1 MIENF
6 SDFIN
11 KKTQQHIFENVV
23 TTSVTDEGVI
33 LDSKDRI
40 ELEKSK
46 EPKIRMVSDDKILSK
61 MTIYVLNYLR
71 KHIKNDL
78 FFVDPFMLEIDGKDC
93 SMICSKSNT
102 MFFVIYREGINKV
115 ITYFTK
121 NPVGVGIAKS
131 EHSVSTSRFGITQ
144 ALQTLIDIFEL
155 DNDGRINEEIA
166 PPIDDPTISWN
177 RIYQRLYNESK
188 HENLILPD
196 YMSKF
201 IKLYNTH
208 TPNQINTKYLRNKD
222 ENSEYIQKIRY
233 AMTGKTTWDGFS
245 DSVGRRFAIA
255 IHLLI
260 CGTTGVADASLAKR
274 MRENLWFF
282 GAGESGEVAIGSEEG
297 KGYFV
302 KECKAVI
309 DKKVDELQYKM
320 DSESACAEA
329 ICRYIKSNGKDDI
342 PMRREM
348 GEHRGLLI
356 TGVAGVG
363 KSYNLDKYVEENL
376 AEGVDYIRFGNQT
389 TGARQMYKDLCQ
401 HNNMLLIFDDTPEMF
416 NTEQK
421 IALWK
426 NAMED
431 QEKKRVLR
439 CPDGSAKDSSSIYYP
454 TTDPLFTRQDQ
465 YYREIGK
472 FTAQERESWI
482 EKRKKEILKTYIKDK
497 KRMKDEEIKY
507 FDSLS
512 ELRAERD
519 FKKYEKNEA
528 ITLLPDSF
536 VFNGIIVYISN
547 QTLATFMKNARDHW
561 DALDRRMESI
571 DISPTRKILWYWLR
585 RKIVSDMND
594 ETIQNDLKILP
605 VTSEELPDYNLN
617 DLLTYID
624 DIIDGKYNTDREIYG
639 KIEWGSIKSFRS
651 YILFGQPNWKKKILE
666 NMRIDMLRDK

>member
-1 MIENF
+1 MIGSF

-11 KKTQQHIFENVV
+11 EKTQQHIFENVV
-23 TTSVTDEGVI
+23 TTSVTDEGVM
-33 LDSKDRI
+33 LDSKDKI
-40 ELEKSK
+40 ELEKSE

-121 NPVGVGIAKS
+121 NPVGMGNVKS
-131 EHSVSTSRFGITQ
+131 EHSVSTSKFGITQ

-166 PPIDDPTISWN
+166 PPPSDSAIPWN
-177 RIYQRLYNESK
+177 KFYQKLYNESK
-188 HENLILPD
+188 HENLILPEF
-196 YMSKF
+196 MAAF
-201 IKLYNTH
+201 IKLYNTK
-208 TPNQINTKYLRNKD
+208 TTAEITGKLID
-222 ENSEYIQKIRY
+222 EDEKSEYIQEIRL
-233 AMTGKTTWDGFS
+233 AMTGRTTFDGFS
-245 DSVGRRFAIA
+245 ETVARRFVIA

-260 CGTTGVADASLAKR
+260 CGLTGKAEEPLAKR

-282 GAGESGEVAIGSEEG
+282 GAGKSGEIAIDSEEG

-302 KECKAVI
+302 KECKSTI

-342 PMRREM
+342 PLKREM
-348 GEHRGLLI
+348 GVHRGLLI

-363 KSYNLDKYVEENL
+363 KSYNLDTYVEENL

-431 QEKKRVLR
+431 QEKKRVLK
-439 CPDGSAKDSSSIYYP
+439 CPDGSARDSSSIYYP

-472 FTAQERESWI
+472 FTTQERESWI
-482 EKRKKEILKTYIKDK
+482 EKRKREILKTYTAGK
-497 KRMKDEEIKY
+497 KRLKDEEIKY
-507 FDSLS
+507 FDSVS
-512 ELRAERD
+512 KLRAEND
-519 FKKYEKNEA
+519 FKKHEKNEA
-528 ITLLPDSF
+528 PTLLPDSF

-547 QTLATFMKNARDHW
+547 QTLATFMRNAGDHW

-585 RKIVSDMND
+585 RKIVSDMNN
-594 ETIQNDLKILP
+594 ESIPNDLKILP
-605 VTSEELPDYNLN
+605 VESPLLPDYKLS
-617 DLLTYID
+617 DLLVYID
-624 DIIDGKYNTDREIYG
+624 DIIEGKYNTDREIYG

-651 YILFGQPNWKKKILE
+651 YIMFGQKHWREKILE

>member
-1 MIENF
+1 MIESFKEF
-6 SDFIN
+6 S
-11 KKTQQHIFENVV
+11 KKTSNGIFEKLSPNVGNNIYDDV
-23 TTSVTDEGVI
+23 V
-33 LDSKDRI
+33 LDTKDQEELKKGEPNI
-40 ELEKSK
+40 EF
-46 EPKIRMVSDDKILSK
+46 ISDNGILSK
-61 MTIYVLNYLR
+61 MTIVVIKKLR
-71 KHIKNDL
+71 ENIIYDKFCVYPYILKIN
-78 FFVDPFMLEIDGKDC
+78 GKKC
-93 SMICSKSNT
+93 SMIYSESES
-102 MFFVIYREGINKV
+102 MFFAIYREGINKV
-115 ITYFTK
+115 ITYFTE
-121 NPVGVGIAKS
+121 NPINKPNS
-131 EHSVSTSRFGITQ
+131 LSKLSVSTSKFGIEKSIE
-144 ALQTLIDIFEL
+144 TLITFLNFERDEQL
-155 DNDGRINEEIA
+155 NEEIIA
-166 PPIDDPTISWN
+166 PPRKVTYVGWD
-177 RIYQRLYNESK
+177 RIFAGLYDEETEEDKIPKDIMLKFIRLYNNNASDADIAKLVEESPK
-188 HENLILPD
+188 ESDFLIKIKE
-196 YMSKF
+196 YFSNFTGISKASIQRVVLF
-201 IKLYNTH
+201 IRFVICGVNDIVPEPAKSNMEKLWFWGAGYSGKIAVETEGVEDFVV
-208 TPNQINTKYLRNKD
+208 KD
-222 ENSEYIQKIRY
+222 
-233 AMTGKTTWDGFS
+233 KTTY
-245 DSVGRRFAIA
+245 
-255 IHLLI
+255 L
-260 CGTTGVADASLAKR
+260 
-274 MRENLWFF
+274 
-282 GAGESGEVAIGSEEG
+282 EE
-297 KGYFV
+297 
-302 KECKAVI
+302 
-309 DKKVDELQYKM
+309 KVDELQYKM

-342 PMRREM
+342 PLRREM

-363 KSYNLDKYVEENL
+363 KSYNLDKYIEENL

-482 EKRKKEILKTYIKDK
+482 EKRKKEILKTYTTGK

-547 QTLATFMKNARDHW
+547 QTLATFMKNAKDHW

-605 VTSEELPDYNLN
+605 VTSPLLPDYNLS

-624 DIIDGKYNTDREIYG
+624 DIVEGKYNTESEIYG
-639 KIEWGSIKSFRS
+639 KIEWGSIKSFKS
-651 YILFGQPNWKKKILE
+651 YILFGQPNWKKKIKE
-666 NMRIDMLRDK
+666 NMRINILRDK

>member
-1 MIENF
+1 MIESFKEF
-6 SDFIN
+6 S
-11 KKTQQHIFENVV
+11 KKTSNGIFEELSPNVGNNIYDDV
-23 TTSVTDEGVI
+23 V
-33 LDSKDRI
+33 LDTKDQEELKKGEPDI
-40 ELEKSK
+40 EF
-46 EPKIRMVSDDKILSK
+46 ISDNGILSK
-61 MTIYVLNYLR
+61 MTIVVIKKLR
-71 KHIKNDL
+71 ENIIYDKFCVYPYILKIN
-78 FFVDPFMLEIDGKDC
+78 GKKC
-93 SMICSKSNT
+93 SMIYSESES
-102 MFFVIYREGINKV
+102 MFFAIYREGINKV
-115 ITYFTK
+115 ITYFTE
-121 NPVGVGIAKS
+121 NPINKPNS
-131 EHSVSTSRFGITQ
+131 LSKLSVSTSKFGIEKSIE
-144 ALQTLIDIFEL
+144 TLITFLNFERDEQL
-155 DNDGRINEEIA
+155 NEEIL
-166 PPIDDPTISWN
+166 PPPRKVTYVAWDNIFAGLYDEETEQDKIPKDIMLKF
-177 RIYQRLYNESK
+177 IRLYNNNASDADISKLIMESPK
-188 HENLILPD
+188 EDDFLIKIKEYFLEFTGA
-196 YMSKF
+196 SRASIQRVVLF
-201 IKLYNTH
+201 I
-208 TPNQINTKYLRNKD
+208 
-222 ENSEYIQKIRY
+222 
-233 AMTGKTTWDGFS
+233 
-245 DSVGRRFAIA
+245 RFV
-255 IHLLI
+255 I
-260 CGTTGVADASLAKR
+260 CGVNDIVPEPTSLKMEKLWFWEAGYSGKIAVETEGVEDFVVKDASTYL
-274 MRENLWFF
+274 
-282 GAGESGEVAIGSEEG
+282 EE
-297 KGYFV
+297 K
-302 KECKAVI
+302 I
-309 DKKVDELQYKM
+309 DELQYKM

-329 ICRYIKSNGKDDI
+329 ICKYIKSNGKDDI
-342 PMRREM
+342 PLRREM

-363 KSYNLDKYVEENL
+363 KSYNLDKYIEENL

-482 EKRKKEILKTYIKDK
+482 EKRKKEILKTYTTGK
-497 KRMKDEEIKY
+497 KRMKDEETKY

-536 VFNGIIVYISN
+536 VFNGIIIYISN

-571 DISPTRKILWYWLR
+571 DISPTRKVIWYWLR

-605 VTSEELPDYNLN
+605 VTSPLLPDYNLS

-624 DIIDGKYNTDREIYG
+624 DIVEGKYNTESEIYG
-639 KIEWGSIKSFRS
+639 KIEWGSIKSFKS
-651 YILFGQPNWKKKILE
+651 YILFGQPNWKKKIKE
-666 NMRIDMLRDK
+666 NMRINILRDK

>member
-1 MIENF
+1 MIESFKEF
-6 SDFIN
+6 S
-11 KKTQQHIFENVV
+11 KKTSNGIFEELSPNVGNNIYDDV
-23 TTSVTDEGVI
+23 V
-33 LDSKDRI
+33 LDTKDQEELKKGEPDI
-40 ELEKSK
+40 EF
-46 EPKIRMVSDDKILSK
+46 ISDNGILSK
-61 MTIYVLNYLR
+61 MTLVVIKKLRENIIYDKFCVYPYILKIN
-71 KHIKNDL
+71 
-78 FFVDPFMLEIDGKDC
+78 GKKC
-93 SMICSKSNT
+93 SMIYSESES
-102 MFFVIYREGINKV
+102 MFFAIYREGINKV
-115 ITYFTK
+115 ITYFTE
-121 NPVGVGIAKS
+121 NPINKPNS
-131 EHSVSTSRFGITQ
+131 LSKLSVSTSKFGIEKSIE
-144 ALQTLIDIFEL
+144 TLITFLNFERDEQL
-155 DNDGRINEEIA
+155 NEEMIA
-166 PPIDDPTISWN
+166 PPRKVTYVAWDKIFAGLYDEKTEKDTIPKD
-177 RIYQRLYNESK
+177 IMLDFIRLYNDNASDADIAKLLEECPKESDF
-188 HENLILPD
+188 LIKIKEYFLEFTGA
-196 YMSKF
+196 SRASIQRVVLF
-201 IKLYNTH
+201 I
-208 TPNQINTKYLRNKD
+208 
-222 ENSEYIQKIRY
+222 
-233 AMTGKTTWDGFS
+233 
-245 DSVGRRFAIA
+245 RFV
-255 IHLLI
+255 I
-260 CGTTGVADASLAKR
+260 CGVNDIVPEPTSLKMEKLWFWEAGYSGKIAVETEGVEDFVVKDASTYL
-274 MRENLWFF
+274 
-282 GAGESGEVAIGSEEG
+282 EE
-297 KGYFV
+297 K
-302 KECKAVI
+302 I
-309 DKKVDELQYKM
+309 DELQYKM

-329 ICRYIKSNGKDDI
+329 ICKYIKSNGKDDI
-342 PMRREM
+342 PLRREM

-363 KSYNLDKYVEENL
+363 KSYNLDKYIEENL

-482 EKRKKEILKTYIKDK
+482 EKRKKEILKTYTTGK
-497 KRMKDEEIKY
+497 KRMKDEETKY

-585 RKIVSDMND
+585 KKIVSDMND

-605 VTSEELPDYNLN
+605 VTSPLLPDYNLS

-624 DIIDGKYNTDREIYG
+624 DIVEGKYNTESEIYG
-639 KIEWGSIKSFRS
+639 KIEWGSIKSFKS
-651 YILFGQPNWKKKILE
+651 YILFGQPNWKKKIKE
-666 NMRIDMLRDK
+666 NMRINILRDK

>member
-1 MIENF
+1 MIGSF

-11 KKTQQHIFENVV
+11 EKTQQHIFENVV
-23 TTSVTDEGVI
+23 TTSVTDEGVM
-33 LDSKDRI
+33 LDSKDKI
-40 ELEKSK
+40 ELEKSE

-121 NPVGVGIAKS
+121 NPVGVGSVKS
-131 EHSVSTSRFGITQ
+131 EHSVSTSKFGITQ

-166 PPIDDPTISWN
+166 PPPSDSAIPWN
-177 RIYQRLYNESK
+177 KFYQKLYNESK
-188 HENLILPD
+188 HENLVIPEF
-196 YMSKF
+196 MSAF
-201 IKLYNTH
+201 IKLYNTK
-208 TPNQINTKYLRNKD
+208 TTAEIVGKLTDKD
-222 ENSEYIQKIRY
+222 EKSEYIEEIRL
-233 AMTGKTTWDGFS
+233 AITGKTTWDGFS
-245 DSVGRRFAIA
+245 ETVARRFVIA

-260 CGTTGVADASLAKR
+260 CGLTGKAEEPLAKR

-282 GAGESGEVAIGSEEG
+282 GAGKSGEIAIDSEEG

-302 KECKAVI
+302 KECKSVI

-342 PMRREM
+342 PLKREM

-363 KSYNLDKYVEENL
+363 KSYNLDTYVEENL

-439 CPDGSAKDSSSIYYP
+439 CPDGSARDSSSIYYP

-465 YYREIGK
+465 YYKEIGK
-472 FTAQERESWI
+472 FTPQERESWI
-482 EKRKKEILKTYIKDK
+482 EKRKREILKTYTTGK
-497 KRMKDEEIKY
+497 KRLKDEEIKY
-507 FDSLS
+507 FDTISK
-512 ELRAERD
+512 LRAEND
-519 FKKYEKNEA
+519 FKKHEKNEA
-528 ITLLPDSF
+528 PTLLPDSF

-547 QTLATFMKNARDHW
+547 QTLATFMRNAGDHW

-585 RKIVSDMND
+585 RKIVSDMNN
-594 ETIQNDLKILP
+594 ESIPNDLKILP
-605 VTSEELPDYNLN
+605 VESPLLPDYKLS

-624 DIIDGKYNTDREIYG
+624 DIIEGKYNTDREIYG
-639 KIEWGSIKSFRS
+639 KIEWGTIKSFRS
-651 YILFGQPNWKKKILE
+651 YIMFGQKHWREKILE

>member
-1 MIENF
+1 MIESFKEF
-6 SDFIN
+6 S
-11 KKTQQHIFENVV
+11 KKTSNGIFEELSPNVGNNIYDDV
-23 TTSVTDEGVI
+23 V
-33 LDSKDRI
+33 LDTKDQEELKKGEPDI
-40 ELEKSK
+40 EF
-46 EPKIRMVSDDKILSK
+46 ISDNGILSK
-61 MTIYVLNYLR
+61 MTLVVIKKLRENIIYDKFCVYPYILKIN
-71 KHIKNDL
+71 
-78 FFVDPFMLEIDGKDC
+78 GKKC
-93 SMICSKSNT
+93 SMICSESES

-115 ITYFTK
+115 ITYFTE
-121 NPVGVGIAKS
+121 NPINKPNALSKL
-131 EHSVSTSRFGITQ
+131 SVSTSKLGLTNAVNSLLAIF
-144 ALQTLIDIFEL
+144 TLERNVNL
-155 DNDGRINEEIA
+155 NEEVTPAKPYSSIA
-166 PPIDDPTISWN
+166 YGTL
-177 RIYQRLYNESK
+177 YKRLYNEKEEINLVSQELMAQFIRLYE
-188 HENLILPD
+188 ENDDKKIA
-196 YMSKF
+196 K
-201 IKLYNTH
+201 KLQDLTETDEYLETMRDV
-208 TPNQINTKYLRNKD
+208 IGRTKL
-222 ENSEYIQKIRY
+222 
-233 AMTGKTTWDGFS
+233 
-245 DSVGRRFAIA
+245 GRMDDVQTMRFVAF
-255 IHLLI
+255 IHLII
-260 CGTTGVADASLAKR
+260 CKNTGNAEEKIATKLP
-274 MRENLWFF
+274 NLWFW
-282 GAGESGEVAIGSEEG
+282 GAGSSGEIAIDCKPG

-302 KECKAVI
+302 IDSVSVI

-329 ICRYIKSNGKDDI
+329 ICRYIKSNGKDDK
-342 PMRREM
+342 PLKREM

-472 FTAQERESWI
+472 FTAQERELWI
-482 EKRKKEILKTYIKDK
+482 EKRKKEILKTYTTGK

-585 RKIVSDMND
+585 KKIVSDMND

-605 VTSEELPDYNLN
+605 VTSPLLPDYNLS

-624 DIIDGKYNTDREIYG
+624 DIVEGKYNTDREIYG

-651 YILFGQPNWKKKILE
+651 YILYGQPNWKRKILE

>member
-1 MIENF
+1 MIGSF

-11 KKTQQHIFENVV
+11 EKTQQHIFENVV
-23 TTSVTDEGVI
+23 TTSVTDEGVM
-33 LDSKDRI
+33 LDSKDKI
-40 ELEKSK
+40 ELEKSE

-121 NPVGVGIAKS
+121 NPVGMGNVKS
-131 EHSVSTSRFGITQ
+131 EHSVSTSKFGITQ

-166 PPIDDPTISWN
+166 PPPSDSAIPWN
-177 RIYQRLYNESK
+177 KFYQKLYNESK
-188 HENLILPD
+188 HENLVIPEF
-196 YMSKF
+196 MAAF
-201 IKLYNTH
+201 IKLYNTK
-208 TPNQINTKYLRNKD
+208 TTAEIVGKLIDKD
-222 ENSEYIQKIRY
+222 EKSEYIQEIRL

-245 DSVGRRFAIA
+245 ESVARRFVIA

-260 CGTTGVADASLAKR
+260 CGLTGKAEEPLAKR

-282 GAGESGEVAIGSEEG
+282 GAGKSGEIAIDSEEG

-302 KECKAVI
+302 KECKSTI

-342 PMRREM
+342 PLKREM
-348 GEHRGLLI
+348 GVHRGLLI

-363 KSYNLDKYVEENL
+363 KSYNLDTYVEENL

-431 QEKKRVLR
+431 QEKKRVLK
-439 CPDGSAKDSSSIYYP
+439 CPDGSARDSSSIYYP

-472 FTAQERESWI
+472 FTTQERESWI
-482 EKRKKEILKTYIKDK
+482 EKRKREILKTYTAGK
-497 KRMKDEEIKY
+497 KRLKDEEIKY
-507 FDSLS
+507 FDSVS
-512 ELRAERD
+512 KLRAEND
-519 FKKYEKNEA
+519 FKKHEKNEA
-528 ITLLPDSF
+528 PTLLPDSF

-547 QTLATFMKNARDHW
+547 QTLATFMRNAGDHW

-585 RKIVSDMND
+585 RKIVSDMNN
-594 ETIQNDLKILP
+594 ESIPNDLKILP
-605 VTSEELPDYNLN
+605 VESPLLPDYKLS
-617 DLLTYID
+617 DLLIYID
-624 DIIDGKYNTDREIYG
+624 DIIEGKYNTDREIYG

-651 YILFGQPNWKKKILE
+651 YIMFGQKHWREKILE

>member
-1 MIENF
+1 MIGSF

-11 KKTQQHIFENVV
+11 EKTQQHIFENVV
-23 TTSVTDEGVI
+23 TTSVTDEGVM
-33 LDSKDRI
+33 LDSKDKI
-40 ELEKSK
+40 ELEKSE

-121 NPVGVGIAKS
+121 NPVGMGNVKS
-131 EHSVSTSRFGITQ
+131 EHSVSTSKFGITQ

-166 PPIDDPTISWN
+166 PPPSDSAIPWN
-177 RIYQRLYNESK
+177 KFYQKLYNESK
-188 HENLILPD
+188 HENLILPEF
-196 YMSKF
+196 MAAF
-201 IKLYNTH
+201 IKLYNTK
-208 TPNQINTKYLRNKD
+208 TTAEITGKLID
-222 ENSEYIQKIRY
+222 EDEKSEYIQEIRL
-233 AMTGKTTWDGFS
+233 AMTGRTTFDGFS
-245 DSVGRRFAIA
+245 ETVARRFVIA

-260 CGTTGVADASLAKR
+260 CGLTGKAEEPLAKR

-282 GAGESGEVAIGSEEG
+282 GAGKSGEIAIDSEEG

-302 KECKAVI
+302 KECKSTI

-342 PMRREM
+342 PLKREM
-348 GEHRGLLI
+348 GVHRGLLI

-363 KSYNLDKYVEENL
+363 KSYNLDTYVEENL

-431 QEKKRVLR
+431 QEKKRVLK
-439 CPDGSAKDSSSIYYP
+439 CPDGSARDSSSIYYP

-472 FTAQERESWI
+472 FTTQERESWI
-482 EKRKKEILKTYIKDK
+482 EKRKREILKTYTAGK
-497 KRMKDEEIKY
+497 KRLKDEEIKY
-507 FDSLS
+507 FDSVS
-512 ELRAERD
+512 KLRAEND
-519 FKKYEKNEA
+519 FKKHEKNEA
-528 ITLLPDSF
+528 PTLLPDSF

-547 QTLATFMKNARDHW
+547 
-561 DALDRRMESI
+561 
-571 DISPTRKILWYWLR
+571 
-585 RKIVSDMND
+585 
-594 ETIQNDLKILP
+594 
-605 VTSEELPDYNLN
+605 
-617 DLLTYID
+617 
-624 DIIDGKYNTDREIYG
+624 
-639 KIEWGSIKSFRS
+639 
-651 YILFGQPNWKKKILE
+651 
-666 NMRIDMLRDK
+666 

>member
-1 MIENF
+1 MIGSF

-11 KKTQQHIFENVV
+11 EKTQQHIFENVV
-23 TTSVTDEGVI
+23 TTSVTDEGVM
-33 LDSKDRI
+33 LDSKDKI
-40 ELEKSK
+40 ELEKSE

-121 NPVGVGIAKS
+121 NPVGVGSVKS
-131 EHSVSTSRFGITQ
+131 EHSVSTSKFGITQ

-166 PPIDDPTISWN
+166 PPPSDSAIPWN
-177 RIYQRLYNESK
+177 KFYQKLYNESK
-188 HENLILPD
+188 HENLVIPEF
-196 YMSKF
+196 MSAF
-201 IKLYNTH
+201 IKLYNTK
-208 TPNQINTKYLRNKD
+208 TTAEIVGKLTDKD
-222 ENSEYIQKIRY
+222 EKSEYIEEIRL

-245 DSVGRRFAIA
+245 ETVARRFVIA

-260 CGTTGVADASLAKR
+260 CGLTGKAEEPLAKR

-282 GAGESGEVAIGSEEG
+282 GAGKSGEIAIDSEEG

-302 KECKAVI
+302 KECKSVI

-342 PMRREM
+342 PLKREM

-363 KSYNLDKYVEENL
+363 KSYNLDTYVEENL

-439 CPDGSAKDSSSIYYP
+439 CPDGSARDSSSIYYP

-465 YYREIGK
+465 YYKEIGK
-472 FTAQERESWI
+472 FTPQERESWI
-482 EKRKKEILKTYIKDK
+482 EKRKREILKTYTTGK
-497 KRMKDEEIKY
+497 KRLKDEEIKY
-507 FDSLS
+507 FDSVS
-512 ELRAERD
+512 KLRAEND
-519 FKKYEKNEA
+519 FKKHEKNEA
-528 ITLLPDSF
+528 PTLLPDSF

-547 QTLATFMKNARDHW
+547 QTLATFMKNAGDHW

-585 RKIVSDMND
+585 RKIVSDMNN
-594 ETIQNDLKILP
+594 ESIPNDLKILP
-605 VTSEELPDYNLN
+605 VESPLLPDYKLS

-624 DIIDGKYNTDREIYG
+624 DIIEGKYNTDREIYG

-651 YILFGQPNWKKKILE
+651 YILFGQKHWREKILE

>member
-1 MIENF
+1 MIESFKEF
-6 SDFIN
+6 S
-11 KKTQQHIFENVV
+11 KKTSNGIFEELSPNVGNNIYDDV
-23 TTSVTDEGVI
+23 V
-33 LDSKDRI
+33 LDTKDQEELKKGEPDI
-40 ELEKSK
+40 EF
-46 EPKIRMVSDDKILSK
+46 ISDNGILSK
-61 MTIYVLNYLR
+61 MTIVVIKKLR
-71 KHIKNDL
+71 ENIIYDKFCVYPYILKIN
-78 FFVDPFMLEIDGKDC
+78 GKKC
-93 SMICSKSNT
+93 SMIYSESES
-102 MFFVIYREGINKV
+102 MFFAIYREGINKV
-115 ITYFTK
+115 ITYFTE
-121 NPVGVGIAKS
+121 NPINKPNS
-131 EHSVSTSRFGITQ
+131 LSKLSVSTSKFGIEKSIE
-144 ALQTLIDIFEL
+144 TLITFLNFERDEQL
-155 DNDGRINEEIA
+155 NEEIIA
-166 PPIDDPTISWN
+166 PPRKVTYVAWD
-177 RIYQRLYNESK
+177 RIFAGLYDEETEKDKIPKDIMLKFIRLYNNNASDADIAKLVEESP
-188 HENLILPD
+188 EESDFLIKIKE
-196 YMSKF
+196 YFSNFTGISKASIQRVVLF
-201 IKLYNTH
+201 I
-208 TPNQINTKYLRNKD
+208 
-222 ENSEYIQKIRY
+222 
-233 AMTGKTTWDGFS
+233 
-245 DSVGRRFAIA
+245 RFV
-255 IHLLI
+255 I
-260 CGTTGVADASLAKR
+260 CGVDDIVPEPTKSNMKKLWFWGAGYSGKIAVETEGVEDFVVKDASTYL
-274 MRENLWFF
+274 
-282 GAGESGEVAIGSEEG
+282 EE
-297 KGYFV
+297 
-302 KECKAVI
+302 
-309 DKKVDELQYKM
+309 KVDELQYKM

-329 ICRYIKSNGKDDI
+329 ICRYIKSNGKDDV
-342 PMRREM
+342 PLRREM

-363 KSYNLDKYVEENL
+363 KSYNLDKYIEENL

-439 CPDGSAKDSSSIYYP
+439 CPDGSAKDSSSVYYP

-482 EKRKKEILKTYIKDK
+482 EKRKKEILKTYTTGK
-497 KRMKDEEIKY
+497 KRMKDEETKY

-547 QTLATFMKNARDHW
+547 QTLATFIKNAKDHW

-585 RKIVSDMND
+585 KKIVSDMND

-605 VTSEELPDYNLN
+605 VTSPLLPDYNLS

-624 DIIDGKYNTDREIYG
+624 DIVEGKYNTESEIYG
-639 KIEWGSIKSFRS
+639 KIEWGSIKSFKS
-651 YILFGQPNWKKKILE
+651 YILFGQPNWKKKIKE
-666 NMRIDMLRDK
+666 NMRINILRDK

>member
-1 MIENF
+1 MIGNF

-11 KKTQQHIFENVV
+11 EKRQQHIFENVV

-33 LDSKDRI
+33 LDSKDKI

-61 MTIYVLNYLR
+61 MTMYVLNYLR

-121 NPVGVGIAKS
+121 NPVAVGIAKS

-155 DNDGRINEEIA
+155 DNDGIINEEIA
-166 PPIDDPTISWN
+166 PPIDDSTIAWN

-188 HENLILPD
+188 HENLVLPE
-196 YMSKF
+196 YMGKF

-208 TPNQINTKYLRNKD
+208 TPTEIYKKYLINKD
-222 ENSEYIQKIRY
+222 ENSEYIQEIRL

-245 DSVGRRFAIA
+245 ESVARRFAIA

-282 GAGESGEVAIGSEEG
+282 GAGKSGEIAIDSEEG

-309 DKKVDELQYKM
+309 DKNNIFLTLFEKIGFDKIGELKPQFYFYKN
-320 DSESACAEA
+320 DNNILYTENQ
-329 ICRYIKSNGKDDI
+329 CRN
-342 PMRREM
+342 
-348 GEHRGLLI
+348 LLI

-363 KSYNLDKYVEENL
+363 KSYNLDKYIEENL

-439 CPDGSAKDSSSIYYP
+439 CPDGSAKDSSSVYYP

-472 FTAQERESWI
+472 FTTQERESWI
-482 EKRKKEILKTYIKDK
+482 EKRKKEILKTYTTGK
-497 KRMKDEEIKY
+497 KSLKDEEIEY

-512 ELRAERD
+512 KLRAERD

-547 QTLATFMKNARDHW
+547 QTLATFMKNAKDHW

-585 RKIVSDMND
+585 KKIVSDMND
-594 ETIQNDLKILP
+594 ETIPNDLKILP
-605 VTSEELPDYNLN
+605 VTSPLLPDYNLS

-624 DIIDGKYNTDREIYG
+624 DIVEGKYNTDREIYG

-651 YILFGQPNWKKKILE
+651 YILFGQKYWREKILE

>member
-1 MIENF
+1 MIESFKEF
-6 SDFIN
+6 S
-11 KKTQQHIFENVV
+11 KKTSNGIFEELSPNVGNNIYDDV
-23 TTSVTDEGVI
+23 V
-33 LDSKDRI
+33 LDTKDQEELKKGEPDI
-40 ELEKSK
+40 EF
-46 EPKIRMVSDDKILSK
+46 ISDNGILSK
-61 MTIYVLNYLR
+61 MTIVVIKKLR
-71 KHIKNDL
+71 ENIIYDKFCVYPYILKIN
-78 FFVDPFMLEIDGKDC
+78 GKKC
-93 SMICSKSNT
+93 SMIYSESES
-102 MFFVIYREGINKV
+102 MFFAIYREGINKV
-115 ITYFTK
+115 ITYFTE
-121 NPVGVGIAKS
+121 NPINKPNALSKL
-131 EHSVSTSRFGITQ
+131 SVSTSKFGIEKSIE
-144 ALQTLIDIFEL
+144 TLITFLNFERDEQL
-155 DNDGRINEEIA
+155 NEEIIA
-166 PPIDDPTISWN
+166 PPRKVTFVAWDTIFAGLYDEETEQDK
-177 RIYQRLYNESK
+177 IPKDIMLKFIRLYNNNASDADISKLIMESPK
-188 HENLILPD
+188 EDDFLIKIKEYFLEFTGA
-196 YMSKF
+196 SRASIQRVVLF
-201 IKLYNTH
+201 I
-208 TPNQINTKYLRNKD
+208 
-222 ENSEYIQKIRY
+222 
-233 AMTGKTTWDGFS
+233 
-245 DSVGRRFAIA
+245 RFV
-255 IHLLI
+255 I
-260 CGTTGVADASLAKR
+260 CGVNDIVPEPTKLNMKKLWFWEAGYSGKIAVETEGVEDFVVKDASTYL
-274 MRENLWFF
+274 
-282 GAGESGEVAIGSEEG
+282 EE
-297 KGYFV
+297 
-302 KECKAVI
+302 
-309 DKKVDELQYKM
+309 KVDELQYKM

-342 PMRREM
+342 PLRREM

-482 EKRKKEILKTYIKDK
+482 EKRKKEILKTYTTGK
-497 KRMKDEEIKY
+497 KRMKDEETKY

-585 RKIVSDMND
+585 KKIVSDMND
-594 ETIQNDLKILP
+594 ETIPNDLKILP
-605 VTSEELPDYNLN
+605 VTSPLLPDYNLS

-624 DIIDGKYNTDREIYG
+624 DIVEGKYNTESEIYG
-639 KIEWGSIKSFRS
+639 KIEWGSIKSFKS
-651 YILFGQPNWKKKILE
+651 YILFGQPNWKKKIKE
-666 NMRIDMLRDK
+666 NMRINILRDK

>member
-1 MIENF
+1 MIGSF

-11 KKTQQHIFENVV
+11 EKTQQHIFENVV
-23 TTSVTDEGVI
+23 TTSVIDEGVM
-33 LDSKDRI
+33 LDSKDKI
-40 ELEKSK
+40 ELEKSE

-121 NPVGVGIAKS
+121 NPVGMGNVKS
-131 EHSVSTSRFGITQ
+131 EHSVSTSKFGITQ

-166 PPIDDPTISWN
+166 PPPSDSAIPWN
-177 RIYQRLYNESK
+177 KFYQKLYNESK
-188 HENLILPD
+188 HENLVIPEF
-196 YMSKF
+196 MAAF
-201 IKLYNTH
+201 IKLYNTK
-208 TPNQINTKYLRNKD
+208 TTAEIVEKLTDKD
-222 ENSEYIQKIRY
+222 EKSEYIEEIRL

-245 DSVGRRFAIA
+245 DSVARRFVIA

-260 CGTTGVADASLAKR
+260 CGLTGKAEEPLAKR

-282 GAGESGEVAIGSEEG
+282 GAGKSGEIAIDSEEG

-302 KECKAVI
+302 KECKSTI

-342 PMRREM
+342 PLKREM
-348 GEHRGLLI
+348 GVHRGLLI

-363 KSYNLDKYVEENL
+363 KSYNLDTYVEENL

-431 QEKKRVLR
+431 QEKKRVLK
-439 CPDGSAKDSSSIYYP
+439 CPDGSARDSSSIYYP

-472 FTAQERESWI
+472 FTTQERESWI
-482 EKRKKEILKTYIKDK
+482 EKRKREILKTYTAGK
-497 KRMKDEEIKY
+497 KRLKDEEIKY
-507 FDSLS
+507 FDSVS
-512 ELRAERD
+512 KLRAEND
-519 FKKYEKNEA
+519 FKKHEKNEA
-528 ITLLPDSF
+528 PTLLPDSF

-547 QTLATFMKNARDHW
+547 QTLATFMRNAGDHW

-585 RKIVSDMND
+585 RKIVSDMNN
-594 ETIQNDLKILP
+594 ESIPNDLKILP
-605 VTSEELPDYNLN
+605 VESPLLPDYKLS
-617 DLLTYID
+617 DLLVYID
-624 DIIDGKYNTDREIYG
+624 DIIEGKYNTDREIYG

-651 YILFGQPNWKKKILE
+651 YIMFGQKHWREKILE